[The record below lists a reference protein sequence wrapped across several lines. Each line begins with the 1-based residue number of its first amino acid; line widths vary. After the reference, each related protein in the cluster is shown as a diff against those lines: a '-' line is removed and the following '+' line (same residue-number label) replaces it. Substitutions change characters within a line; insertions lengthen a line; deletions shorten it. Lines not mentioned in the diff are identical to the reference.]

1 MTNFEDP
8 RIQQYIDNELSDSD
22 RILFEQEIASN
33 PEITE
38 YIQFKKYI
46 IEGIKSEGDEELK
59 EYIRTRVSDESTENQ
74 TNLWLYA
81 VASVTLLL
89 VSYFFIIQYFK
100 TGSLKEASKVLV
112 LDQIPIF
119 KPDSKNSAEG
129 VNPLQPNMDTTQLIT
144 DSTLAL
150 NDVGIATTEEMMVP
164 MNAEPPMEMS
174 ASDAPNNDKS
184 ALAEGE
190 VFMHKSTLVPIKIHL
205 NSEIKTARKDAS
217 AADDDAEIA
226 VIQLSK
232 QPAVSRKKEFD
243 KSEGI
248 KANSSKYFDSTD
260 YKEGRAKNKSIK
272 NLEKSIEKI
281 SLTFVQNMKEN
292 PSIDIVVDQ
301 ELIALKINNIDNE
314 NPLVYSIQDKLYLE
328 LGPKLIYYIPKLTT
342 KIVNPKPI
350 TDKLVIKA
358 IQN

>member
-1 MTNFEDP
+1 MNFDDP

-22 RILFEQEIASN
+22 RILFEQEIAHL
-33 PEITE
+33 PEIQE
-38 YIQFKKYI
+38 YIKFKEFI

-59 EYIRTRVSDESTENQ
+59 EYIRTRISDESTENQ

-119 KPDSKNSAEG
+119 KPDHKNTHQGETQSQIT
-129 VNPLQPNMDTTQLIT
+129 LDTTRFIS

-150 NDVGIATTEEMMVP
+150 NDIENTPTDEMMAP
-164 MNAEPPMEMS
+164 MNAEPPVGMS
-174 ASDAPNNDKS
+174 ASEAPNKDK
-184 ALAEGE
+184 LTVGEGE
-190 VFMHKSTLVPIKIHL
+190 VFMHKSTLVPIKIAL
-205 NSEIKTARKDAS
+205 NSELKAS
-217 AADDDAEIA
+217 SKGAAASDD
-226 VIQLSK
+226 VIESTTLQTSK
-232 QPAVSRKKEFD
+232 QPSINRKKEFE

-248 KANSSKYFDSTD
+248 KGNLSKNFDTTEINESH
-260 YKEGRAKNKSIK
+260 AKAKKVK
-272 NLEKSIEKI
+272 NQDKSIEKI
-281 SLTFVQNMKEN
+281 SLIFLQNIKEN
-292 PSIDIVVDQ
+292 PSIHVVLDHDQ
-301 ELIALKINNIDNE
+301 LFLKIYNIDNE

-328 LGPKLIYYIPKLTT
+328 LGPKLIYSIPKSTT
-342 KIVNPKPI
+342 TIVNPRPI
-350 TDKLVIKA
+350 TDKSIIKA